1 MRAFIGI
8 PLTGVGEIL
17 QVMDHLKPDGR
28 LRLEKPDDLHITV
41 MFFPDL
47 NNDQVEE
54 ACTAI
59 RNLHMKDF
67 SITYSRISGFPD
79 ERSARVVV
87 VMIDSPELVEIH
99 EIIGRSLHTEAE
111 KKFKPHLTLARAK
124 SRISVPGL
132 GIDQAIAEGKRET
145 VSRIVIYE
153 SILGPAGAVHRPIC
167 ANQFM

>member
-8 PLTGVGEIL
+8 PLTGVSEIL
-17 QVMDHLKPDGR
+17 QVMDHLKPDRR

-99 EIIGRSLHTEAE
+99 EIIGRSLHTE
-111 KKFKPHLTLARAK
+111 KDGTTLVRVIPVAGLFAVEFRDEELLKVKEQSKESDKERAYY
-124 SRISVPGL
+124 I
-132 GIDQAIAEGKRET
+132 
-145 VSRIVIYE
+145 
-153 SILGPAGAVHRPIC
+153 
-167 ANQFM
+167 N